1 MCGVRCYIPL
11 GSADREH
18 GLQSVS
24 VVQQSMTQ
32 VSGWTVAPIGHT
44 WFVWVVVWSWV
55 HHEFSEKFSSGVQL
69 DSNIQP
75 EQGASFAYMVLVV
88 VFPSGPLM
96 SSVFDCTGSAAMH
109 LTDLPFLL
117 RRPPFSQHEHDPH
130 DNTSTPNPYSRG
142 QMFSL
147 LTMA

>member
-18 GLQSVS
+18 GSHFVFPSS

-69 DSNIQP
+69 DSSVQP
-75 EQGASFAYMVLVV
+75 EHVVSFASLLL
-88 VFPSGPLM
+88 F
-96 SSVFDCTGSAAMH
+96 FFTGKAAMH

-130 DNTSTPNPYSRG
+130 DSTSTPSSYSRG